1 MSYGKLHLAAGVAA
15 LALALAV
22 TLCAAPAH
30 AAETF
35 KVDPNHSE
43 VSFQIRHLLTQVR
56 GGFNDFGGT
65 VVMDPSDPA
74 ASSVDFWIDA
84 GSIDTRNDQRDQHL
98 RSEDF
103 FYVEQNPRITFE
115 SSAVQKTGENTYDVT
130 GTLTLR
136 GVSKRVTLPVTFA
149 GTAPDP
155 WGNVRAG
162 FSTSTTVDRK
172 EYGIH
177 WNQALDQGGFLL
189 GDDVA
194 ISINLEAVQQKEEK
208 QVAGR

>member
-1 MSYGKLHLAAGVAA
+1 MSFGKLRLAAGVAA
-15 LALALAV
+15 LALAV
-22 TLCAAPAH
+22 TLCAVPAH

-43 VSFQIRHLLTQVR
+43 VSFQIRHLVTQVR

-65 VVMDPSDPA
+65 VVMDPADPA

-84 GSIDTRNDQRDQHL
+84 GSVDTRNDKRDQHL

-115 SSAVQKTGENTYDVT
+115 SSTVQKTGDDTYDVT
-130 GTLTLR
+130 GTLTMR
-136 GVSKRVTLPVTFA
+136 GVSKQVTLPVTFA

-172 EYGIH
+172 DYGIN

-194 ISINLEAVQQKEEK
+194 ITINLEAVQQKEE
-208 QVAGR
+208 QAASR